1 MSDATS
7 APFADHR
14 LIVRP
19 WIDPL
24 VDDHGHDPRSRY
36 VEQFWLGVLGP
47 TATWFLRRA
56 AALLDVHPDGVE
68 IDLGHT
74 AASMGL
80 SFVPGKATPFAR
92 ALQRCVMF
100 GVAHQAPGVLA
111 VRRRVPPVSARHLRR
126 LPVDVVADHETWR
139 TATVHL
145 DELSRAHHIAQAMLE
160 TGDDAQL
167 VEHHLIALGVSAPV
181 AEMVAD
187 NAFAL
192 RAAGTAADGTT

>member
-1 MSDATS
+1 MSDVTS
-7 APFADHR
+7 APFTHHR
-14 LIVRP
+14 LTIRP

-56 AALLDVHPDGVE
+56 AGLLDRYPDGVD
-68 IDLGHT
+68 IDLAHT

-80 SFVPGKATPFAR
+80 SFAPGKATPFAR

-100 GVAHQAPGVLA
+100 GVAHQAPGALA
-111 VRRRVPPVSARHLRR
+111 VRRRLPPVSARHLRR
-126 LPVDVVADHETWR
+126 LPEDVVADHEAWR
-139 TATVHL
+139 TTTVHL
-145 DELSRAHHIAQAMLE
+145 DELSRAHHIALAMLE
-160 TGDDAQL
+160 AGDEAQL
-167 VEHHLIALGVSAPV
+167 VEHRLIALGVSAPV

-192 RAAGTAADGTT
+192 RATASDDA